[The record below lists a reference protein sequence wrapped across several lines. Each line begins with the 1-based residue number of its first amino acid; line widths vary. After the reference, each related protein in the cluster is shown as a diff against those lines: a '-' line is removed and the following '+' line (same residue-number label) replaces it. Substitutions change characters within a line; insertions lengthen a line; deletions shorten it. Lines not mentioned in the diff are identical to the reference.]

1 MEPITVIPRT
11 VADMEREPNL
21 AALFVEY
28 AQESATPELGTAD
41 VQLAM
46 YRNMEAAGAL
56 RLLGAYQGDTLVGFL
71 VLIVSVVPHFG
82 KCIAS
87 TESYF
92 VTQWARG
99 GGAGIKLLRAAEE
112 VARESG
118 AVALFVSSPSA
129 GRLARVMPRMGYRET
144 NRVYM
149 RGLA

>member
-1 MEPITVIPRT
+1 MSPITVQPRT

-21 AALFVEY
+21 FALFAEY
-28 AQESATPELGTAD
+28 AQESATPELGAPD
-41 VQLAM
+41 VQLPM
-46 YRNMEAAGAL
+46 YRQMEAAGAL
-56 RLLGAYQGDTLVGFL
+56 QLLGAYQGETLVGFL

-92 VTQWARG
+92 VTPSARRG
-99 GGAGIKLLRAAEE
+99 GTGIKLLRAAEE
-112 VARESG
+112 LARSVG
-118 AVALFVSSPSA
+118 AVAFFVSSPSN
-129 GRLARVMPRMGYRET
+129 GRLAQVMPRMGYRET